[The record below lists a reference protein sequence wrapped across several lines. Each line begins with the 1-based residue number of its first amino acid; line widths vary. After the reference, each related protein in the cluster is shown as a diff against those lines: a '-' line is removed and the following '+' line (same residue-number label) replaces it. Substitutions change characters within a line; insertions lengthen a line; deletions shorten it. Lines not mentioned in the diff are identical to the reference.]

1 MNEQVSSFKFA
12 AFGKRAIALAVDV
25 AIVVAL
31 YSLLIYAVNSLLA
44 LPVEYSSFLERGL
57 SLKMSPYVE
66 DHFVEIALL
75 YSLSKLAVL
84 FPYFTLLESSRLQ
97 ATLGKLLFGIKV
109 IDLSGNRVSF
119 ARATGRLFAKIL
131 SGQVLLIGYLMAAFT
146 ERRQALHDLLA
157 GTLVIANEGVVTVK
171 TTPTSYPM

>member
-12 AFGKRAIALAVDV
+12 AFWKRAVALAVD
-25 AIVVAL
+25 AIIVVAI
-31 YSLLIYAVNSLLA
+31 YSLLIYVVNNLLA
-44 LPVEYSSFLERGL
+44 LPLEYSPFLERGL

-66 DHFVEIALL
+66 EHFVEIVLL
-75 YSLSKLAVL
+75 YSLTKLAVL

-109 IDLSGNRVSF
+109 VGLSGKRISF
-119 ARATGRLFAKIL
+119 ARATGRFFAKIL

-146 ERRQALHDLLA
+146 ERKQALHDLLA
-157 GTLVIANEGVVTVK
+157 GTLVVTNESVVTVK
-171 TTPTSYPM
+171 TSPTNQWT